1 MKKIIKSTWTLFLLP
16 ILVTIIGGLVEAK
29 IESVNI
35 LEGMLN
41 FLKWIFNGIIFILNI
56 NIPLWI
62 LLMIG
67 IILLALLFIIAK
79 ITSNNV
85 SAKKWYEDYTDD
97 FFNGIRYAW
106 EYSESYNKFKIE
118 NFRPVCNKCKG
129 ELIPRKS
136 IGNHYYA
143 MEKNYCPNCDKILEK
158 PSFEEIETAHV
169 YAINKLKKECE
180 KIKENN

>member
-106 EYSESYNKFKIE
+106 EYSESYW
-118 NFRPVCNKCKG
+118 C
-129 ELIPRKS
+129 
-136 IGNHYYA
+136 
-143 MEKNYCPNCDKILEK
+143 
-158 PSFEEIETAHV
+158 
-169 YAINKLKKECE
+169 
-180 KIKENN
+180 